1 MYYVLYLQI
10 LHFYLVGQL
19 LVIASTDIKRYS
31 NFVNLCMISENLHAC
46 LLLLCYYKLIN
57 LKWSFWDCILVNF
70 VDAPFMNLTGW
81 DGMLADIWWN
91 MYKLPALDIT
101 VLEVKVH
108 ITKGSVLLKDIS
120 NVRIVL
126 HNVISKMHGNSHQR
140 RKIDCFWELSEMFYT
155 EEKSDK
161 PSENSY

>member
-1 MYYVLYLQI
+1 MFCSPYYTQNLMFNGSMYYVLYLQI

-70 VDAPFMNLTGW
+70 VDAPFMNFCAAKRHLKCQNCFAQCYLKKCMVT
-81 DGMLADIWWN
+81 
-91 MYKLPALDIT
+91 
-101 VLEVKVH
+101 H
-108 ITKGSVLLKDIS
+108 I
-120 NVRIVL
+120 R
-126 HNVISKMHGNSHQR
+126 
-140 RKIDCFWELSEMFYT
+140 
-155 EEKSDK
+155 EEKLFA
-161 PSENSY
+161 SEHCQKHFTQNKSLTSQKHFTQNTEQEIMISWSIS